1 MSTAMNERPVM
12 NPIRDADAPSV
23 SAEAPAEQD
32 SGGMGL
38 LDLVEVFAAR
48 LRLLVLGPLVVAVLA
63 YAYAKTQPDQFTSIT
78 RFMPPQQQQG
88 GAAAV
93 LQGLG
98 GALGGLASASGAI
111 KNPADQYVAIL
122 KSRSIQDAL
131 IDRFHLLQ
139 PDATSREGLRAR
151 VTSATQ
157 VVVNKEGLIEVSYT
171 AGSPRLAADVANA
184 YIEELRNLLARMSV
198 TEAQQRRVF
207 FEKHLR
213 EAKDN
218 LIQAEQALQ
227 QVGVNPGM
235 LRAAT
240 PQVALEGVARLN
252 AQVSTLEVRIA
263 AMRGYMTN
271 SSPELQQATHE
282 LDALRGQLA
291 AANRDSP
298 RQGGDRGQ
306 YVARYREFKYQ
317 ETLYELFA
325 RQYELARVD
334 ESREGPAVQVL
345 DAAVPPEMRSGPR
358 RVRTALLAG
367 VAALVLL
374 LVQVFVSHRMS
385 LSAVGV
391 GPSDQMRRIKAA
403 LRGSFW
409 L

>member
-1 MSTAMNERPVM
+1 M
-12 NPIRDADAPSV
+12 NPIRDADSLPVNAV
-23 SAEAPAEQD
+23 ASATSET
-32 SGGMGL
+32 GGLGV
-38 LDLVEVFAAR
+38 LDLIEVFAAR
-48 LRLLVLGPLVVAVLA
+48 AGLLILVPLVVAALA
-63 YAYAKTQPDQFTSIT
+63 YAHARTQPDQFTSTT
-78 RFMPPQQQQG
+78 RFLPPQQQQG
-88 GAAAV
+88 NAAAM

-98 GALGGLASASGAI
+98 GALGGLASASGAL
-111 KNPADQYVAIL
+111 KNPADQYLAML

-131 IDRFHLLQ
+131 IDRFHLQ
-139 PDATSREGLRAR
+139 SEQASKSRETVRAR
-151 VTSATQ
+151 LTGATQ
-157 VVVNKEGLIEVSYT
+157 VVLNKEGLIEVSYT
-171 AGSPRLAADVANA
+171 AASPAQAADVANA
-184 YIEELRNLLARMSV
+184 YLDELRKLLARMSV

-207 FEKHLR
+207 FDKHLR

-218 LIQAEQALQ
+218 LIRAEQALQ
-227 QVGVNPGM
+227 QVGINPAM

-240 PQVALEGVARLN
+240 PQVALEGVARLT
-252 AQVSTLEVRIA
+252 AQVSALEVRIS

-345 DAAVPPEMRSGPR
+345 DTAVPPETRSGPKR
-358 RVRTALLAG
+358 LRTALLAA
-367 VAALVLL
+367 VATLVLL
-374 LVQVFVSHRMS
+374 LIQVFVAHRMS
-385 LSAVGV
+385 LSAGDA

-403 LRGSFW
+403 LRRGFW
-409 L
+409 R

>member
-1 MSTAMNERPVM
+1 
-12 NPIRDADAPSV
+12 
-23 SAEAPAEQD
+23 
-32 SGGMGL
+32 
-38 LDLVEVFAAR
+38 
-48 LRLLVLGPLVVAVLA
+48 
-63 YAYAKTQPDQFTSIT
+63 
-78 RFMPPQQQQG
+78 
-88 GAAAV
+88 
-93 LQGLG
+93 
-98 GALGGLASASGAI
+98 
-111 KNPADQYVAIL
+111 
-122 KSRSIQDAL
+122 
-131 IDRFHLLQ
+131 
-139 PDATSREGLRAR
+139 
-151 VTSATQ
+151 

-252 AQVSTLEVRIA
+252 AQVSALEVRIA

-367 VAALVLL
+367 VAALALL

-385 LSAVGV
+385 LSAVNAGSSV
-391 GPSDQMRRIKAA
+391 QMRRIQAA
-403 LRGSFW
+403 LRRNFW